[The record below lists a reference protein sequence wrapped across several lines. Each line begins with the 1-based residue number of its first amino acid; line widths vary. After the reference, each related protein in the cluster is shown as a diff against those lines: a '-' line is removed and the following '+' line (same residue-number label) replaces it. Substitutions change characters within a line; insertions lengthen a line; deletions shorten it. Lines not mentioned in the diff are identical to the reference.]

1 MAFGSGVVFCLA
13 LRAMAAVTSGHA
25 KATARGDGRAGL
37 PRAQPGRGTRGWPW
51 GSAAVRNP
59 GPPAWL
65 PQPEEW
71 SSPFP
76 LDWGRYVEE
85 PQDAEE
91 ESPVQAA
98 IARSRAS
105 GDDDWVKQTTA
116 RLGLGRPLRPNGRPR
131 SAREVS

>member
-1 MAFGSGVVFCLA
+1 MFCVA
-13 LRAMAAVTSGHA
+13 LRAMAAVTFGHA

-37 PRAQPGRGTRGWPW
+37 PRAQPRRGTRDWPW
-51 GSAAVRNP
+51 GSAAVRNA

-65 PQPEEW
+65 PQPAEW

-76 LDWGRYVEE
+76 LDWGRYIEE
-85 PQDAEE
+85 PHDAEGE
-91 ESPVQAA
+91 AAAQAA
-98 IARSRAS
+98 IAPSRAL

-116 RLGLGRPLRPNGRPR
+116 RLGLGHTLRPNGRPR